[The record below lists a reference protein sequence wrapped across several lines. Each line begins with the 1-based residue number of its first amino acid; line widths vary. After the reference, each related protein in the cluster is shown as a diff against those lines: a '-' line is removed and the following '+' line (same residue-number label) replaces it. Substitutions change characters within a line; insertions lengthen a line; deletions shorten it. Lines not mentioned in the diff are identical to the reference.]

1 MNAALQPYYG
11 NDCPF
16 DKLYKVY
23 SDGSHYIAREA
34 VRGRRL
40 PRRVRQPQ
48 EIDGLFDELY
58 KIAMQSVLDG
68 KEKTTAEKVK
78 KIVPF
83 IQTGLEDHFPLYH
96 DLEGY
101 VRENVERKLRNAWQR
116 EKRFRRKA
124 YLNRWN
130 FFVTFTYNDKKH
142 TEETFRKK
150 LRKCLSNLH
159 TRRGWLFMGVP
170 ERGEKNGR
178 LHFHFLVYVPDG
190 EMVGVLTKKR
200 DYSLRKGKIEETFSN
215 SFFER
220 KFGRNDFEELNL
232 MELRNGSAVN
242 YLLKY
247 LRKTDERVIYSRGIA
262 TEITKRLDNS
272 VFAAAME
279 GDYVP
284 KYVIFDGVIDW
295 ERDILSPAMRRMRT
309 QLAA

>member
-83 IQTGLEDHFPLYH
+83 IQTGLEDHFPLYP

-130 FFVTFTYNDKKH
+130 FFVTFTYND
-142 TEETFRKK
+142 ET
-150 LRKCLSNLH
+150 
-159 TRRGWLFMGVP
+159 
-170 ERGEKNGR
+170 
-178 LHFHFLVYVPDG
+178 
-190 EMVGVLTKKR
+190 
-200 DYSLRKGKIEETFSN
+200 
-215 SFFER
+215 
-220 KFGRNDFEELNL
+220 
-232 MELRNGSAVN
+232 
-242 YLLKY
+242 
-247 LRKTDERVIYSRGIA
+247 
-262 TEITKRLDNS
+262 
-272 VFAAAME
+272 AAQS
-279 GDYVP
+279 
-284 KYVIFDGVIDW
+284 IIC
-295 ERDILSPAMRRMRT
+295 
-309 QLAA
+309 